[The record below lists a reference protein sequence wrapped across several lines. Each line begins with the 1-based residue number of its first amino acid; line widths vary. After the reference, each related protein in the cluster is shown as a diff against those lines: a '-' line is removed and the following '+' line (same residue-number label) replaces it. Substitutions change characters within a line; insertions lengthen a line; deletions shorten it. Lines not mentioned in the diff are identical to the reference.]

1 MGICISASTSCIRI
15 WPSAGPALPESVHSR
30 QGVACTF
37 LLTIVH
43 KPHPRRNGF
52 WRKYPYGSNTY
63 EHIACI
69 QSRSSSIDKRK
80 IDVTKL
86 APRILFDAPFVDAWR
101 DDETLFS
108 LASRQHVISCS
119 ARASDTCRALFGHA
133 QLGSAHDL
141 PSCLDRFVE
150 RTGGILGSADSI
162 IRHRTLLPFYLP
174 YRPAGVGRNAYA
186 AMRGAGIG
194 PLKGQLGML
203 ATRFRAH
210 HPLKACAH
218 CMAEDQAIGGTPHWR
233 LTHQLPSTW
242 ICPRHHEV
250 LLRSTVKATGVGRF
264 LWHLPDAGSMES
276 VSAVMLNTAHP
287 AWRQLT
293 TCGEQVLAL
302 PDGFH
307 FDDLRLASTYRRA
320 AAELGLISGADRLRS
335 ATFGEALAAAIAPLR
350 AIPDLSTLPSCP
362 EDATAQ
368 FARLLRPPRTG
379 THPLRHFAM
388 VIALFGTWESFWAA
402 YCADSKNAVPR
413 HTGGSS
419 APDVAEIASAKLDAR
434 RVELLTRIDAG
445 MSVTGAAEAVGIST
459 GTAIAWA
466 AQAAVRVNRR
476 PKLLKPDVRKQVI
489 RALRRGL
496 DKAVIAKSYGI
507 SIQTVTTTLR
517 TEIGLADAWHEA
529 RFTQAMRRARADWA
543 AIAARNPHAT
553 YTDIR
558 RMAPA
563 TFAWLYRNDRAWLE
577 VQAKRQ
583 PPAPKSNHPRVD
595 WDARDRDYA
604 NQIAK
609 ACLLIT
615 AKTAIKRVTIGA
627 LCQAVPD
634 LKPLLRKLDRMPLT
648 GAALRQATRR
658 RRTDEGDQLD
668 ITNST

>member
-1 MGICISASTSCIRI
+1 M
-15 WPSAGPALPESVHSR
+15 
-30 QGVACTF
+30 
-37 LLTIVH
+37 
-43 KPHPRRNGF
+43 
-52 WRKYPYGSNTY
+52 
-63 EHIACI
+63 
-69 QSRSSSIDKRK
+69 
-80 IDVTKL
+80 TKL
-86 APRILFDAPFVDAWR
+86 APHNLFDAPFVDAWR

-108 LASRQHVISCS
+108 LVSRQHVIICS

-150 RTGGILGSADSI
+150 RTGGILGSAHSI

-174 YRPAGVGRNAYA
+174 YRTAGVARNAYA

-233 LTHQLPSTW
+233 LAHQLPSTW

-250 LLRSTVKATGVGRF
+250 LLRSTVKATGIGRF
-264 LWHLPDAGSMES
+264 LWHLPDVGSMES
-276 VSAVMLNTAHP
+276 ISEVMRNTAHP
-287 AWRQLT
+287 TWRQLA

-307 FDDLRLASTYRRA
+307 FDDSRLASTYRQA
-320 AAELGLISGADRLRS
+320 AAELGLIAVTDRLRS
-335 ATFGEALAAAIAPLR
+335 ATFGEALAAAVAPLR
-350 AIPDLSTLPSCP
+350 AIPELSTLPSCP

-402 YCADSKNAVPR
+402 YCANSKNAVPG
-413 HTGGSS
+413 HTRGPS
-419 APDVAEIASAKLDAR
+419 APDLVEMASAKVDAR
-434 RVELLTRIDAG
+434 RAELLNQIDAG
-445 MSVTGAAEAVGIST
+445 MSVTAAAAAVGIST
-459 GTAIAWA
+459 GTAMAWA
-466 AQAAVRVNRR
+466 AQAAVTVDRR

-489 RALRRGL
+489 RALRRGV
-496 DKAVIAKSYGI
+496 DKAVIAKSCGI

-517 TEIGLADAWHEA
+517 TEIGLADAWHGA
-529 RFTQAMRRARADWA
+529 RFTQAMRQARADWA
-543 AIAARNPHAT
+543 AMAARNPHAT
-553 YTDIR
+553 YTAIR

-563 TFAWLYRNDRAWLE
+563 IFAWLYRNDRAWLE

-583 PPAPKSNHPRVD
+583 PPAPKSNHSRVD
-595 WDARDRDYA
+595 WDARDKDYA
-604 NQIAK
+604 KQIAE

-615 AKTAIKRVTIGA
+615 AETATKRVTIGA

-634 LKPLLRKLDRMPLT
+634 LKPLLSKLDRMPLT

-658 RRTDEGDQLD
+658 RRTGERHQLD
-668 ITNST
+668 ITNSP